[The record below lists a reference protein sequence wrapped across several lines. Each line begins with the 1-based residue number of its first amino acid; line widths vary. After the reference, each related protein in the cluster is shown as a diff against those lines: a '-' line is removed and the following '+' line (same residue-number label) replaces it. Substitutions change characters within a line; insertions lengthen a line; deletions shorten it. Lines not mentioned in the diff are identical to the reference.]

1 MKKANFI
8 YELEKRI
15 KSINGN
21 VSIMIQGEIIY
32 RYNEQLV
39 HPSASLIKLP
49 ILSYAIEKVK
59 DGTLEPYELIPISS
73 LEKTGGSGI
82 VASLHTP
89 NITIQDL
96 ITLMIT
102 VSDNTAT
109 NWLINKLKMN
119 CIQKHIDSLQLNGT
133 KLQRYMMQTPKE
145 TGKNDNFTT
154 AEDIVSLLRQ
164 YENEEQFYKP
174 LQNQQFTYKLCGKLE
189 GIKGVSIA
197 NKTGELQ
204 TVTHDAARL
213 NINNRMLYVV
223 VLTSNVDCVSHTNYI
238 FSEIGSLIVQYLLK

>member
-1 MKKANFI
+1 MKKTDFI
-8 YELEKRI
+8 YELEKQI
-15 KSINGN
+15 KSINGD
-21 VSIMIQGEIIY
+21 VSVMVQGEIMY
-32 RYNEQLV
+32 RYNEQLI

-49 ILSYAIEKVK
+49 ILSCAIETMKE
-59 DGTLEPYELIPISS
+59 GILNPYELISIAS

-82 VASLHTP
+82 VASLRTP

-119 CIQKHIDSLQLNGT
+119 HIQRHIDSLRLNGT
-133 KLQRYMMQTPKE
+133 KLQRYMMQAPKE
-145 TGKNDNFTT
+145 PGKDNVTT
-154 AEDIVSLLRQ
+154 AEDIVSLLKY

-189 GIKGVSIA
+189 RVKGLLTA

-213 NINNRMLYVV
+213 NINNRIVYVA
-223 VLTSNVDCVSHTNYI
+223 VLSSNVECVHHTNYI
-238 FSEIGSLIVQYLLK
+238 FSEIGSLIVQYLPK

>member
-1 MKKANFI
+1 MKKADFI
-8 YELEKRI
+8 YEIEKRI

-21 VSIMIQGEIIY
+21 VSVMIQGEMTY
-32 RYNEQLV
+32 RYNEHLV

-49 ILSYAIEKVK
+49 ILSCAIETMK
-59 DGTLEPYELIPISS
+59 DGILNPYEVISVSS

-89 NITIQDL
+89 NVTIQDL

-119 CIQKHIDSLQLNGT
+119 RIQEHIDSLQLNGT
-133 KLQRYMMQTPKE
+133 KLQRYMMQPPQE
-145 TGKNDNFTT
+145 PGKDNFTT
-154 AEDIVSLLRQ
+154 AEDIVSLLKH
-164 YENEEQFYKP
+164 YENKEQFYNP
-174 LQNQQFTYKLCGKLE
+174 LQNQQFTYKLCGKLD
-189 GIKGVSIA
+189 GMKGLLTA

-213 NINNRMLYVV
+213 NINNKTVYVA
-223 VLTSNVDCVSHTNYI
+223 VLSSNVECINHTNYI